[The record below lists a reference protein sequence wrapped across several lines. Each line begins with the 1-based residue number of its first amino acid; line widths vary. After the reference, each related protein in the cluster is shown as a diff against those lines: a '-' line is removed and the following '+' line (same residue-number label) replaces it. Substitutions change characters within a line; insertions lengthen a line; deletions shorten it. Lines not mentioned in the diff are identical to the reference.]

1 MDGEKSDVGVV
12 ANKLARKAAKASE
25 TAFVAVASSDP
36 KGRDL
41 CEARNHERRAIE
53 GSHVPD
59 RSRGAKKSVDPGYEH
74 KEKPSGASTDRETE
88 IAKATNRAPEREGER
103 TWKTR
108 SRTIDL
114 VRE

>member
-1 MDGEKSDVGVV
+1 MK
-12 ANKLARKAAKASE
+12 RHH
-25 TAFVAVASSDP
+25 VAVAGFDP

-59 RSRGAKKSVDPGYEH
+59 RSRGAKKRVEPGYEH

-88 IAKATNRAPEREGER
+88 IAKATNRVSEREGER
-103 TWKTR
+103 AWKNK
-108 SRTIDL
+108 SKTIEL
-114 VRE
+114 MRE

>member
-1 MDGEKSDVGVV
+1 MK
-12 ANKLARKAAKASE
+12 RHR
-25 TAFVAVASSDP
+25 VAVASFDS

-53 GSHVPD
+53 ESHVPD
-59 RSRGAKKSVDPGYEH
+59 RSRGAKKCVDPGNEH

-88 IAKATNRAPEREGER
+88 IAKATNRPLVREGER
-103 TWKTR
+103 AWKTR
-108 SRTIDL
+108 SKTIDL

>member
-1 MDGEKSDVGVV
+1 MPERPQRQVKW
-12 ANKLARKAAKASE
+12 RKKKI
-25 TAFVAVASSDP
+25 AVASSDS

-41 CEARNHERRAIE
+41 CEARNRERREIE

-59 RSRGAKKSVDPGYEH
+59 RSRGAKKCVEPGNEH

-88 IAKATNRAPEREGER
+88 IAQATNRGPAREGER
-103 TWKTR
+103 AWGNK
-108 SRTIDL
+108 SKAIAL